1 MPQERIVMTFRSFV
15 AAAVL
20 CSAALPAHAQE
31 RSNASYATEAGVV
44 YSFLRD
50 VGENATTGMVVD
62 FGKQLTPHLS
72 AIGEFGLNHFATIEE
87 TYAQVAGG
95 VRVGSLVN
103 GRVRPFA
110 QVLIGVQ
117 HEFGSSGLN
126 VQPGAGLNV
135 RLGKGVDARVQ
146 VDVPFLRWEGESY
159 KQVRLGLGLGVPL
172 GR

>member
-1 MPQERIVMTFRSFV
+1 MTVMTFRSFL

-31 RSNASYATEAGVV
+31 RANASYSTEAGVV

-50 VGENATTGMVVD
+50 VGENANAGMVVD
-62 FGKQLTPHLS
+62 FGKQVTSHVSLV
-72 AIGEFGLNHFATIEE
+72 GEFGLNHFATLEE
-87 TYAQVAGG
+87 TYAQAAGG
-95 VRVGSLVN
+95 VRVASLIN

-126 VQPGAGLNV
+126 VQPGAGLNI

-146 VDVPFLRWEGESY
+146 VDVPFLRWEGDNY
-159 KQVRLGLGLGVPL
+159 KQFRLGLGIGVPL